1 MSANLQCM
9 LLELL
14 LITNRAIDADRIQDY
29 FAHHFGM
36 SSLPKYICHL
46 TWKGGDSPKLHHLAE
61 TAKNV
66 SNIIKTAGMV
76 GRIEPHQCSLFARSL
91 LGVLA
96 TSFPGYVMEPPESVD
111 EPLHY
116 MYGLLYSW
124 FDLGKPNDVALGVVQ
139 SVLSELSEYPRL
151 QVSSWPMTHMDVRV
165 ASESPMGANTKPI
178 STVLEQTSP
187 ALLRFGSV

>member
-1 MSANLQCM
+1 
-9 LLELL
+9 
-14 LITNRAIDADRIQDY
+14 
-29 FAHHFGM
+29 M

-46 TWKGGDSPKLHHLAE
+46 TWKGGDSPKLYHLAE

-66 SNIIKTAGMV
+66 SNIIKTAGMM

-111 EPLHY
+111 EPLHH

-124 FDLGKPNDVALGVVQ
+124 FDLGKPNDVALRVVQ
-139 SVLSELSEYPRL
+139 SV
-151 QVSSWPMTHMDVRV
+151 MDVRV

-187 ALLRFGSV
+187 ALLR